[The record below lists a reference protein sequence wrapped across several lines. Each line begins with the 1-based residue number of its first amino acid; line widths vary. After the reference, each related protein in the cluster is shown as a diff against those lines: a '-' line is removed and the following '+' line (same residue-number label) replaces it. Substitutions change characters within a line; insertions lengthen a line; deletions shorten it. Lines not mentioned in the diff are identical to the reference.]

1 MKEMKKRSKTISSVF
16 QVVLCQ
22 LDSTVLFR
30 DSRFSLIILLDL
42 YFTYLCLLIAS
53 ARSN

>member
-1 MKEMKKRSKTISSVF
+1 MKEKEKRSKTISSVF

-22 LDSTVLFR
+22 LDFTVLFR
-30 DSRFSLIILLDL
+30 DSSFSLIILLDL
-42 YFTYLCLLIAS
+42 YFTHFCLLIAF